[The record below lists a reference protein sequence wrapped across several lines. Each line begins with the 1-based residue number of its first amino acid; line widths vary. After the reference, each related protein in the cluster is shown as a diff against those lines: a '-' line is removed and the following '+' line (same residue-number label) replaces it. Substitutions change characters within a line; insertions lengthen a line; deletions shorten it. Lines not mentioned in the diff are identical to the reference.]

1 MVDSAQNYH
10 RRVCIQYP
18 SSWRSVKE
26 TGVTDEATR
35 RKRGLARLAEL
46 GDEPGGEK
54 FLERMGTLGD
64 WVVDFAF
71 GDVHTRPGLD
81 ARERELI
88 ILAVLTTLGSSDP
101 QVSAHIR
108 ALRTIDVPWNEIEE
122 TILQT
127 APYAGVPR
135 AINAMKVLRDEQ
147 EAAG

>member
-1 MVDSAQNYH
+1 
-10 RRVCIQYP
+10 
-18 SSWRSVKE
+18 
-26 TGVTDEATR
+26 
-35 RKRGLARLAEL
+35 
-46 GDEPGGEK
+46 
-54 FLERMGTLGD
+54 
-64 WVVDFAF
+64 VVDFAF
-71 GDVHTRPGLD
+71 GEVHTRPGLD

-101 QVSAHIR
+101 QVRAHTR
-108 ALRTIDVPWNEIEE
+108 ALRSIDVPWNEIEE